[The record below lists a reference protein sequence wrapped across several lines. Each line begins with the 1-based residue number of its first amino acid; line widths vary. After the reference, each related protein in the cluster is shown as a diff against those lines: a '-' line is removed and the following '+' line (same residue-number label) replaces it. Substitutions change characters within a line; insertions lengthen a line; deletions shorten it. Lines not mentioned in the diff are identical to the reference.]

1 MPNRSFFLKIEV
13 CFSKVGVCFYR
24 KSEFVFW
31 QAEYA
36 FIENQSLFFE
46 NRSLFFGKSEFVFF
60 ENRGLIFGNRSLSF
74 LKIGVCFLKI
84 RVLAPDSE
92 LPFCSWVRTKS
103 VADPGKGPGN
113 LPLPPPL
120 FLDQTEARRA
130 EKNFLETAPLLISG
144 SGWPPLPLIWRSLFQ
159 FSLTYGNKWPGR
171 FI

>member
-36 FIENQSLFFE
+36 FIE

-130 EKNFLETAPLLISG
+130 EKKLFEDH
-144 SGWPPLPLIWRSLFQ
+144 PPPYLRVWMTPPPPYLKVFIPVFVNIW
-159 FSLTYGNKWPGR
+159 K
-171 FI
+171 

>member
-103 VADPGKGPGN
+103 LADPGKGAGN
-113 LPLPPPL
+113 LPPPAPAFIFGPNWGPKGRKKTFWRPSPSLSQGLDDPPPSYL
-120 FLDQTEARRA
+120 KVFIPV
-130 EKNFLETAPLLISG
+130 FVH
-144 SGWPPLPLIWRSLFQ
+144 IW
-159 FSLTYGNKWPGR
+159 K
-171 FI
+171 